1 MTKHE
6 ITLKKFI
13 DIGRI
18 INGEVNST
26 ILPELDIKK
35 GDRIVFRSPRLIFK
49 SSEISS
55 DILSEEYTVIESK
68 KIRVYWRGF
77 CSIDDVLEKDFTYF
91 EEQLSKDWGI
101 TAPDRR
107 FKIDQI
113 FDGDLIKYEYTTGLL
128 IYWGTEEEY
137 IQIDMS
143 NQRDVVTELRK
154 KLKEEEEN
162 LKSLEERRG

>member
-1 MTKHE
+1 MAS
-6 ITLKKFI
+6 ITI
-13 DIGRI
+13 DV
-18 INGEVNST
+18 E
-26 ILPELDIKK
+26 
-35 GDRIVFRSPRLIFK
+35 FK
-49 SSEISS
+49 CGCGGTC
-55 DILSEEYTVIESK
+55 DTMH
-68 KIRVYWRGF
+68 
-77 CSIDDVLEKDFTYF
+77 FTYF

-162 LKSLEERRG
+162 LKRLEERRDNDINRRS